1 MIAHLVT
8 AALWL
13 LVGALVGV
21 GIRRGSVWLAR
32 REELDPAFRTR
43 DVYGPPVLAALLF
56 ALLGGIVGPNVVPL
70 LVRSLWVALL
80 VQIIFFDFEHGLI
93 LDVVQLPAI
102 VLAILLSPFT
112 SDGGGFL
119 NSLITAV
126 ALGAVF
132 LLLAMLGSAIFKAEA
147 LGFGDVKLAA
157 LIGAMLGWPGAGQG
171 LVYGVLLAGLAGLV
185 LLVFRFR
192 GLRQGLAYGPYLAA
206 GALIVLFEISLGASQ

>member
-1 MIAHLVT
+1 MTIHAVT

-13 LVGALVGV
+13 IVGAAVGV
-21 GIRRGSVWLAR
+21 GIRWGSVWLAR
-32 REELDPAFRTR
+32 REELEPAFRRR
-43 DVYGPPVLAALLF
+43 DVYGPPILAAVLF
-56 ALLGGIVGPNVVPL
+56 ALLGWLVGPDLVPL

-102 VLAILLSPFT
+102 VLAILLIPFT
-112 SDGGGFL
+112 DGHGFL
-119 NSLITAV
+119 NALITAV

-132 LLLAMLGSAIFKAEA
+132 LLLAFLGSAIFKAEA

-157 LIGAMLGWPGAGQG
+157 LLGAMLGWSEAGTAIF
-171 LVYGVLLAGLAGLV
+171 LGVLLAGLAGV
-185 LLVFRFR
+185 ALLALRIR

-206 GALIVLFEISLGASQ
+206 GALIMLFAISAGASQ